1 MTYADVGNAV
11 EAARAGLANLGVQK
25 GDMVAMISRNRLEWM
40 QTAYGGYGLGAVNVP
55 M

>member
-1 MTYADVGNAV
+1 VGAAV
-11 EAARAGLANLGVQK
+11 DEARAGLAELGVRK
-25 GDMVAMISRNRLEWM
+25 GDMVAVISRNRLEWV